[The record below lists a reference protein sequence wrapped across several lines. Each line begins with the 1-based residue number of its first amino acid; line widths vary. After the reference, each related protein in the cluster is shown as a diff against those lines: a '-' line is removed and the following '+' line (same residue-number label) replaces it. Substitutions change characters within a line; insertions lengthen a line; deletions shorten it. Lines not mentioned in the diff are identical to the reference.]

1 MSNTYR
7 ITAILNVGTDIIAN
21 IAASSVGQA
30 GIFVIMSV
38 ETFRTDVIL
47 FICDLIMCFMS
58 DWPINLHIFVDQGQF
73 SDPDFINSTHQ
84 RENVQFADK
93 YKITASMTVKT
104 DIIIYQ

>member
-58 DWPINLHIFVDQGQF
+58 D
-73 SDPDFINSTHQ
+73 
-84 RENVQFADK
+84 
-93 YKITASMTVKT
+93 
-104 DIIIYQ
+104 